1 MNKDFNCK
9 VIYNLKMNEQKTK
22 KRVIAKIL
30 KLGENNQYGHGMTK
44 SLPTGCIKDS
54 DDVSWITFNK
64 LLELV
69 LTILLVIFI

>member
-22 KRVIAKIL
+22 KRVITKIL
-30 KLGENNQYGHGMTK
+30 KLNENNRYGHRMTK
-44 SLPTGCIKDS
+44 LLPTGCIKDS

>member
-9 VIYNLKMNEQKTK
+9 VIYNLKINEQKTK
-22 KRVIAKIL
+22 KRVITKTL
-30 KLGENNQYGHGMTK
+30 KLNENNQYGHGMTK
-44 SLPTGCIKDS
+44 LLPTGCIKDS